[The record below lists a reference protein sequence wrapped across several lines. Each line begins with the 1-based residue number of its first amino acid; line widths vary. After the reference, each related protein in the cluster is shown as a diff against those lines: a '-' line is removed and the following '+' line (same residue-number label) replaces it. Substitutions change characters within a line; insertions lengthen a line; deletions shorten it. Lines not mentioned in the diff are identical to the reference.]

1 MSYSVEELQ
10 KLMESFERTGLT
22 RFRYSTQD
30 GTLEFRNEPNRNDC
44 SCSTSQSPA
53 DWTVRHKTADACE
66 EGSFSTVEHDGDP
79 SNDMTRDASSTEDD
93 SAAGAGAKTIAVK
106 APLAGIFY
114 RASKPG
120 EKPYVEVGQ
129 AVKKGDIVGLVE
141 AMKMMN
147 EIPAPYDGVVREIR
161 VEDAAFAEYDAVLM
175 TIEES

>member
-30 GTLEFRNEPNRNDC
+30 GTLEFRNEPNRNVC
-44 SCSTSQSPA
+44 GCLTPQNSTDA
-53 DWTVRHKTADACE
+53 TVLQRTAGACG
-66 EGSFSTVEHDGDP
+66 EGSFSAVEKDGDD
-79 SNDMTRDASSTEDD
+79 SVGVNKNASSTGEG
-93 SAAGAGAKTIAVK
+93 SAAGPEGKTTAVK

-120 EKPYVEVGQ
+120 EKPFVEEGQ
-129 AVKKGDIVGLVE
+129 RVKKGDIVGLVE

-147 EIPAPYDGVVREIR
+147 EIPSPCDGVVREIR
-161 VEDAAFAEYDAVLM
+161 VGDAAFAEYDAVLM